1 MQHNGQS
8 ISYTNLSWKK
18 ACAHMESKT
27 CLSTI
32 FQVVC
37 ELLSACNRYLVFL
50 ATPSKNQL
58 AGYTGS
64 EPDLL
69 FRIKNGCSCVSADI
83 DPRSILLVW
92 KKLLKGEKGQT
103 CVDTAARHKQSEAC
117 CKLSIITLSTVWKK
131 LCFSNI
137 WSAPRYSMW
146 KVHSQSLQKRK

>member
-32 FQVVC
+32 YQVDC

-69 FRIKNGCSCVSADI
+69 FRIKKKCVLVCQQILIQS
-83 DPRSILLVW
+83 SILED
-92 KKLLKGEKGQT
+92 K
-103 CVDTAARHKQSEAC
+103 
-117 CKLSIITLSTVWKK
+117 
-131 LCFSNI
+131 
-137 WSAPRYSMW
+137 
-146 KVHSQSLQKRK
+146 